1 MASPTY
7 SLQGKT
13 VLITGAA
20 RGIGADAARRA
31 AGRGARVSLVG
42 LEPEELQR
50 VARDCGPDSLWF
62 DADVTDAESLE
73 GAISATAEQAG
84 GIDVVVANAGIA
96 AGGPMRFMDEDTFR
110 SVI

>member
-1 MASPTY
+1 MRRKVGWRAVAGSAY

-42 LEPEELQR
+42 LEPEELQ
-50 VARDCGPDSLWF
+50 ARRAP
-62 DADVTDAESLE
+62 
-73 GAISATAEQAG
+73 TAAR
-84 GIDVVVANAGIA
+84 
-96 AGGPMRFMDEDTFR
+96 MRSGSRPT
-110 SVI
+110 